1 MTKSSIKNAKIG
13 WIGLWGRERGG
24 VCMLKI
30 KVQLDS
36 KTPEKVCV
44 TNLGSRECSVQLN
57 ITITL

>member
-1 MTKSSIKNAKIG
+1 MPRLV
-13 WIGLWGRERGG
+13 GLVCEGERGG
-24 VCMLKI
+24 VCRLKI